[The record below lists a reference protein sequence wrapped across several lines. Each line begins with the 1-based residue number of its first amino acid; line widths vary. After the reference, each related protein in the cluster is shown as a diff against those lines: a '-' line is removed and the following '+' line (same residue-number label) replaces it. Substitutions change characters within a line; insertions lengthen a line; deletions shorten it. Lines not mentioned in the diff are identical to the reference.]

1 MEMLLTLMS
10 FIVVTLA
17 FIGLL
22 TTIIGVT
29 ILIRMWKHYDMTHR
43 VKYIF
48 NELRY
53 YYSKRFR
60 A

>member
-1 MEMLLTLMS
+1 MEILLTMMS
-10 FIVVTLA
+10 FIVVSLA

-22 TTIIGVT
+22 TTIVGAA
-29 ILIRMWKHYDMTHR
+29 ILIRLWKQYNMTYR
-43 VKYIF
+43 VQYIY
-48 NELRY
+48 NELKS